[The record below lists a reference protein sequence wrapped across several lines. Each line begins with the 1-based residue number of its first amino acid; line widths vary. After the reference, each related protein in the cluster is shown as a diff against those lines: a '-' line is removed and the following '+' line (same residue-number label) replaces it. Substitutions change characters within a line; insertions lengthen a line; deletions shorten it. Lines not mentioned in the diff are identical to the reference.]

1 MTKEEIEHL
10 ARLARVALTPEEVV
24 SYQTQL
30 SSILE
35 YVSVVNSITAA
46 GGEDAPQVGEH
57 FNVLRTDVV
66 TNEPEQYTEALLEA
80 MPEREGRFMKVKKIL
95 QQDE

>member
-10 ARLARVALTPEEVV
+10 ASLSRIALTAAEVAAFEKDI
-24 SYQTQL
+24 

-35 YVSVVNSITAA
+35 YVSTVNAISGDDAVGPQA
-46 GGEDAPQVGEH
+46 GTHYNIFRAD
-57 FNVLRTDVV
+57 TV
-66 TNEPEQYTEALLEA
+66 TNEPESYTEALLAA

-95 QQDE
+95 QQEDE

>member
-10 ARLARVALTPEEVV
+10 AQLSRIALTPEEIEAF
-24 SYQTQL
+24 L
-30 SSILE
+30 KEIASILE
-35 YVSVVNSITAA
+35 YVGAVNAIS
-46 GGEDAPQVGEH
+46 GEGQPVTPQVDGH
-57 FNVLRTDVV
+57 YNVFRTDEI
-66 TNEPEQYTEALLEA
+66 TNTPGMYTEVLLAA